1 MKSSP
6 LVFWCTAL
14 TLASIPLIGA
24 ACPRRLEPSTS
35 AGGASFG
42 KPSDAGVPD
51 GAPSFPFQQRGPGR
65 RVAVLYTA
73 SVQGYITPCGCTADP
88 LGGVARLAAAL
99 DAARAAY
106 GERVVFLDA
115 GDLLFEKSDDNK
127 PADLCQAEARIDLLL
142 DTYARKGLA
151 ATVLG
156 PLDDVRGA
164 EFRDARLAARN
175 LVTVGVSAAGRPM
188 TAGAV
193 HAPGIVVPAGEV
205 MLGVT
210 GFRADS
216 AEEVTA
222 VSEALRAEVRR
233 LYDEGAHAVVALSQA
248 PRVLVPAIVA
258 GIEGLDV
265 VVQGRDPGE
274 APREPERLGA
284 GTFWVAAA
292 QQAQHLGIIELDLEG
307 RSGAA
312 PLSLDDRQG
321 AAERRAR
328 LLDQRIVQYE
338 AQVREAASGP
348 RRDFIS
354 QRLDAARADRARV
367 LETSAATPAPVGPHI
382 VTSAFPLVRGLPEDG
397 VAKAALATYEQ
408 SIPALVG
415 RCEAGLE
422 CAAAPPGVPTYVGV
436 ETCYGC
442 HRQAVQFWQ
451 SQFVVGTGKDQEGR
465 PVERRLSHAT
475 AWDTLVNLG
484 KDKDRSCVACHSIGF
499 NEPGGYCKTSEV
511 DFRQNVQC
519 EACHGPASEHVARA
533 GDPAALVRRDVGE
546 QVCRN
551 CHHVPH
557 IPTTESFVYNE
568 RLQHILGPGH
578 GEARWRALPGKE

>member
-14 TLASIPLIGA
+14 TLASVPLLGA
-24 ACPRRLEPSTS
+24 ACPRRLEPSSSPAVVT
-35 AGGASFG
+35 AGGLPAAAG
-42 KPSDAGVPD
+42 SDP
-51 GAPSFPFQQRGPGR
+51 APAFPFRPQGSGKRA
-65 RVAVLYTA
+65 AVVYTA
-73 SVQGYITPCGCTADP
+73 SVQGYVTPCGCTADP
-88 LGGVARLAAAL
+88 LGGVARLSAAL

-106 GERVVFLDA
+106 GDRVVFLDA
-115 GDLLFEKSDDNK
+115 GDLLFEKIDDHQ
-127 PADLCQAEARIDLLL
+127 PADLCQAEARVGLLL

-164 EFRDARLAARN
+164 EFRDSRLAARQIM
-175 LVTVGVSAAGRPM
+175 TVGVSAGGRPL
-188 TAGAV
+188 TAGAA
-193 HAPGIVVPAGEV
+193 HARGVLVPAGEV
-205 MLGVT
+205 IVGVT

-216 AEEVTA
+216 DDETTTVG
-222 VSEALRAEVRR
+222 EALRAEVRR
-233 LYDEGAHAVVALSQA
+233 LYDEGAHTVVALAQA
-248 PRVLVPAIVA
+248 PRTLVPAIA
-258 GIEGLDV
+258 TGIEGLDV
-265 VVQGRDPGE
+265 VIQGREPGE
-274 APREPERLGA
+274 APREPESLGP
-284 GTFWVAAA
+284 GTYWVAAA
-292 QQAQHLGIIELDLEG
+292 QQAQHLGIVELQLEG
-307 RSGAA
+307 RRGTAA
-312 PLSLDDRQG
+312 LALDDRQG

-328 LLDQRIVQYE
+328 LLDQRIAQYD
-338 AQVREAASGP
+338 AQVRETDVGP
-348 RRDFIS
+348 RRDFITK
-354 QRLDAARADRARV
+354 RLELARAERAHVFEDAA
-367 LETSAATPAPVGPHI
+367 ATTAPAGPHI
-382 VTSAFPLVRGLPEDG
+382 VTSAFPLVRGLPEEA
-397 VAKAALATYEQ
+397 VAKEALVAYEKA
-408 SIPALVG
+408 IPELVG

-422 CAAAPPGVPTYVGV
+422 CPSAPPGTPTYVGV

-451 SQFVVGTGKDQEGR
+451 SQFVVGAGKDEQGR

-475 AWDTLVNLG
+475 AWDTLTALG
-484 KDKDRSCVACHSIGF
+484 KDKDRSCVGCHSIGF
-499 NEPGGYCKTSEV
+499 NEPGGYCKTSDV

-533 GDPAALVRRDVGE
+533 GDPSALLRRDVGE

-578 GEARWRALPGKE
+578 GEARWRSLLGQE